1 MTDKTR
7 YAVELGDD
15 CEHHICDCIK
25 TALEESVLP
34 ASYDR
39 GYADCGKHIIESLP
53 IIIESYKKGMAQG
66 LGDDE
71 WIAAFSRRLLA
82 FVESG
87 LDNNTSKLSIMGD
100 VPKSAKE
107 EPLN

>member
-1 MTDKTR
+1 MTDKVR
-7 YAVELGDD
+7 YGVELRDD

-25 TALEESVLP
+25 EALEESVLP

-39 GYADCGKHIIESLP
+39 GYADCGRHIIASLP

-87 LDNNTSKLSIMGD
+87 LDKNTTKLS
-100 VPKSAKE
+100 VAEEPKKE
-107 EPLN
+107 GKKEPLN